1 LQVLTASQAMVGAAT
16 SADVMSSL
24 ALNLKKELIKTC
36 VSTDVRAGFG
46 EKVNPESLVRSTV
59 AAILAQTISSEI
71 GGVYAAPEGI
81 DYLTHKFFNVINGAV
96 QGSIIGGNGGT
107 TAGALAALT
116 SSIIAEGAYGTVSP
130 QVAEGLGT
138 FCGSVISGFVTDNWQ
153 AGEAAAGLA
162 AHSAVSSINQRLA
175 RERERQALA
184 QQEAQRQTAQA
195 AETEDKN
202 NRAEHRKRDSVAKKV
217 KARHKMTAEERE
229 VAAAVDVKD
238 FTQASYFAA
247 EDAELSHLFAQTQQA
262 EAEIAEATG
271 CLQRP
276 EGESGYRS
284 PTIAD
289 TAVQNGKQTVVN
301 KIAAFIPEKVKE
313 GFKIAAEIVSR
324 DYRLH
329 EESVQ
334 NGGVARLSHELNTFT
349 QLGRLADAAE
359 TAVDYIKSTVHPE
372 N

>member
-1 LQVLTASQAMVGAAT
+1 MVGAAT

-195 AETEDKN
+195 AETEADK
-202 NRAEHRKRDSVAKKV
+202 E
-217 KARHKMTAEERE
+217 
-229 VAAAVDVKD
+229 
-238 FTQASYFAA
+238 QA
-247 EDAELSHLFAQTQQA
+247 A
-262 EAEIAEATG
+262 EAEEAKAQCFKQQRRQVVEQAQAHDFTG
-271 CLQRP
+271 
-276 EGESGYRS
+276 
-284 PTIAD
+284 
-289 TAVQNGKQTVVN
+289 
-301 KIAAFIPEKVKE
+301 IP
-313 GFKIAAEIVSR
+313 S
-324 DYRLH
+324 
-329 EESVQ
+329 
-334 NGGVARLSHELNTFT
+334 
-349 QLGRLADAAE
+349 
-359 TAVDYIKSTVHPE
+359 AVDEAPSLLGSIHTEEAVSQLESQVRSAKAEYVMEGMKAVEQEAFRPRHRRSYS
-372 N
+372 